1 MQIFELTMI
10 RRTVAFTY
18 FDYMVHYIKH
28 KFCIDRLK
36 KKKKNLSIKIRHAY
50 KNSDTLI
57 CETLCVFIISLVK
70 SDLSLFHIR
79 YNRSFFYY

>member
-36 KKKKNLSIKIRHAY
+36 KKEKKSLD
-50 KNSDTLI
+50 KNSTRI
-57 CETLCVFIISLVK
+57 
-70 SDLSLFHIR
+70 
-79 YNRSFFYY
+79 